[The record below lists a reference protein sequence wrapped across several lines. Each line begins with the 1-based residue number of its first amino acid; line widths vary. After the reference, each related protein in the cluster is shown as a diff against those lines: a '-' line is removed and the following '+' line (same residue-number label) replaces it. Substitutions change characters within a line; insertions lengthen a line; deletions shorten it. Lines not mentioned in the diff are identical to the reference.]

1 MAVHLELNQ
10 VEALQPPVSPEIRP
24 PSVADAAGIWKLVRD
39 CGVLDENS
47 CYAYLLICRDF
58 AATSRVAISAE
69 KLLGFVAAYLPPER
83 QDVLFV
89 WQVGVASAARGRG
102 LGKALLRAALQAPA
116 CRHVR
121 YLEATIIPS
130 NLGSTRLFRSIAHEL
145 QADLKVLP
153 GFSSA
158 DFETGVNNA
167 TSHEPEELI
176 RIGPLKEQR

>member
-1 MAVHLELNQ
+1 
-10 VEALQPPVSPEIRP
+10 
-24 PSVADAAGIWKLVRD
+24 VADAAGIWQLVRE
-39 CGVLDENS
+39 CGVLDKNS

-58 AATSRVAISAE
+58 AATSRVATSAE
-69 KLLGFVAAYLPPER
+69 NLLGFVAGYIPPER
-83 QDVLFV
+83 RDVLFV
-89 WQVGVASAARGRG
+89 WQIGTAAAARGRG

-116 CRHVR
+116 CRRVR
-121 YLEATIIPS
+121 YLEATITPS
-130 NLGSTRLFRSIAHEL
+130 NAASARLFRSIAHEL

-158 DFETGVNNA
+158 DFETGENA